1 MTMLRRFIWGKVGVR
16 AVWVVA
22 ACVGLIVLGEV
33 LVVDPFG
40 SVLEK
45 AGLRAFS
52 GDSPDGW
59 SSAVGSVLKRM
70 ARVAVVLGGV
80 YLVLR
85 LLEKTSLSSLGLG
98 PVRHQPRL
106 ALYGIG
112 LGFLV
117 QMVSVL
123 LASVFGW
130 YEVVGL
136 SWEHASASLVG
147 AAAFYAFFY
156 SVETAVVEEVLFRGL
171 LLQVVGRRAGMAAG
185 IALSSIVFGLAHFP
199 GLGSDFPWWMS
210 LLSATAAGLVLAQAY
225 VLHGS
230 LWVPMGIHFGWHM
243 GARLLGSVGVAPGEA
258 LLLVTDVDGPALLVS
273 SRAGG
278 AAAFELVGVALVSLI
293 LWKYRDSLHTGR
305 RR

>member
-130 YEVVGL
+130 Y
-136 SWEHASASLVG
+136 
-147 AAAFYAFFY
+147 
-156 SVETAVVEEVLFRGL
+156 
-171 LLQVVGRRAGMAAG
+171 
-185 IALSSIVFGLAHFP
+185 
-199 GLGSDFPWWMS
+199 
-210 LLSATAAGLVLAQAY
+210 
-225 VLHGS
+225 
-230 LWVPMGIHFGWHM
+230 
-243 GARLLGSVGVAPGEA
+243 
-258 LLLVTDVDGPALLVS
+258 
-273 SRAGG
+273 
-278 AAAFELVGVALVSLI
+278 
-293 LWKYRDSLHTGR
+293 
-305 RR
+305 